1 MPVVPVVPVVPEPAM
16 EGPPE
21 GAAPGLEVD
30 QVGSQPSSH
39 WTTVEPLYCGHLGDL
54 VKCPV
59 ERGVLISESIF
70 GT

>member
-1 MPVVPVVPVVPEPAM
+1 MLCIVTQRFKDRGLMVPVVPVVPVVPEPAM

-39 WTTVEPLYCGHLGDL
+39 WTTH
-54 VKCPV
+54 
-59 ERGVLISESIF
+59 VL
-70 GT
+70 